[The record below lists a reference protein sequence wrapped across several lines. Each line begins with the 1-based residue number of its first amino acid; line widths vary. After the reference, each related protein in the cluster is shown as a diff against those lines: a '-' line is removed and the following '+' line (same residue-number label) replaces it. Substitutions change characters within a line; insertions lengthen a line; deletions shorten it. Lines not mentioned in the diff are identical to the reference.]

1 MIRFF
6 LSLYDCLS
14 RHTRL
19 VTLGLLL
26 CVAGCAG
33 MMFSLHYQEDIADFL
48 PRNEQ
53 SEKYSAVY
61 KQLGGQNKVAV
72 LFSCTDEGSNDT
84 DRLIEAMER
93 FGIYWKETDTLHRVA
108 DMQIRVD
115 EAQLFDLM
123 DFIWKNY
130 PYFLTHE
137 DYLRMDSLLA
147 VPGYVAQQ
155 LENNKR
161 LLMLPAGGF
170 MTQNLIYDPLQ
181 LFSPVIQQLQS
192 LKISDQY
199 QLIDG
204 CIFNREA
211 NRGMVFFSSPYGI
224 SESKQNE
231 KLSYLLETVIR
242 KTETACPKVRLSAVG
257 APLIAVANAQQIKK
271 DSLLAV
277 SLSVVLIFAILIFSF
292 KRGADLFWMGASVLF
307 GWLFALGCIAV
318 YKDSISIIVLGIGS
332 IIIGI
337 AVNYPLH
344 FLDHLKHE
352 PEKRTA
358 LKEMV
363 PPLLI
368 GNITTVSAFLCL
380 LFLDAEAMRDLG
392 LFGSLTLIGTILFVL
407 VFLPVLVPRR
417 KTSENCFRLL
427 PGKIAFFSEKKSKKL
442 LYPVIALTL
451 LFAYFSLDTS
461 FDSDMQHINYMT
473 ARQRADL
480 DLLAASFQRSDST
493 ECLYAVAEGRNW
505 QEALQ
510 HNENLLKLIKRQVL
524 SGQVTQISGIDRFIP
539 SLACQEERLKQWAAF
554 WKAHPQTLTTFD
566 NECARLGFSVH
577 AFSPFLES
585 TTAVYEPQEADYFE
599 PWMRFAGENFI
610 REEGTTVRIV
620 NYVQTLSDTASAL
633 KEQLHAAAP
642 AACFV
647 FDAED
652 VSNQLV
658 SVLSDNFNYIG
669 FVCGFVVFFF
679 LWVSFGRL
687 ELSLLSFLPLAV
699 SWIWILGIMELF
711 GIRFNI
717 VNIILA
723 TFIFGQGDDYT
734 IFITE
739 GLMHEYAYGKK
750 MLASYKNSVAL
761 SAVIMFI
768 GIGTLI
774 FARHPA
780 MRSLAEVAI
789 IGMVTVVVM
798 AYYLPPLVFKWL
810 TASNGVQ
817 RDVPL
822 TLKRIG
828 YSLFSLLFF
837 LMGMYLIM
845 IPFTFFYFRI
855 GKVTEKKKLNY
866 HKIVHFFSGFII
878 RHVPGVKFVFNNKTG
893 ERFDKP
899 AVIICNHQSH
909 LDLMCVLML
918 TPRLVILTNDWV
930 WKNPFYGMII
940 RHAEFYPVSDGID
953 TNLER
958 LRSLVE
964 RGYSVMVFPEGTRSK
979 DGTIGRFHRGAFY
992 LAQRLGTDILPLFIH
1007 GAGFVLPKKDFMLRE
1022 GSIYLEIGN
1031 RMPATEVVRWEECKK
1046 LASYFCMLYRTHYE
1060 EICRLRENTA
1070 YFLPYMRYKYM
1081 YKGYAVEAHCKKM
1094 FKALP
1099 AIAGYVDRDFG
1110 GVTSIRVT
1118 NSGQGEVAWLLAL
1131 VHKKIEVYACE
1142 QDTDLYSLASH
1153 TAGIPEN
1160 LHFICRGVGEHSG
1173 NYPEAD
1179 EAIDIASLTRNT

>member
-6 LSLYDCLS
+6 LSLYDFLLQH
-14 RHTRL
+14 RRFVML
-19 VTLGLLL
+19 ALLL
-26 CVAGCAG
+26 CVAGCVG
-33 MMFSLHYQEDIADFL
+33 MTFNMHYQEDIADFL

-53 SEKYSAVY
+53 SEKYSAIY

-72 LFSCTDEGSNDT
+72 LFSCKEEGCKDT

-93 FGIYWKETDTLHRVA
+93 FGVYWEETDTLHRIA

-123 DFIWKNY
+123 EFIWKNY

-147 VPGYVAQQ
+147 VPGYVSQQ

-161 LLMLPAGGF
+161 LLMLPTGGF
-170 MTQNLIYDPLQ
+170 MTQTLMYDPLQ
-181 LFSPVIQQLQS
+181 LFSPVMQQLQS

-211 NRGMVFFSSPYGI
+211 DRGMVFFSSPYGI

-231 KLSYLLETVIR
+231 KLSCLLETVIR
-242 KTETACPKVRLSAVG
+242 KTETACPDVRLSAVG
-257 APLIAVANAQQIKK
+257 APLIAVTNATQIKK

-277 SLSVVLIFAILIFSF
+277 SLSVILIFVILILSF

-307 GWLFALGCIAV
+307 GWLFALGCIGI

-352 PEKRTA
+352 PDKRTA

-363 PPLLI
+363 SPLLI

-407 VFLPVLVPRR
+407 IFLPVLIPRR
-417 KTSENCFRLL
+417 KTSENCFRLI
-427 PGKIAFFSEKKSKKL
+427 PDKMSFFLQKKSEKM
-442 LYPVIALTL
+442 LYPVIVFTL

-480 DLLAASFQRSDST
+480 DLLSASFRRSDST
-493 ECLYAVAEGRNW
+493 KCLYAVAEGRNW

-510 HNENLLKLIKRQVL
+510 RNENLLELIKRRV
-524 SGQVTQISGIDRFIP
+524 SPGQVTQISGIDRFVP
-539 SLACQEERLKQWAAF
+539 SLSCQEERLEQWTAF
-554 WKAHPQTLTTFD
+554 WKAHSQTLETFG
-566 NECARLGFSVH
+566 NECARLGFSVR
-577 AFSPFLES
+577 AFSSFLES
-585 TTAVYEPQEADYFE
+585 TATVYETQDVDYFE

-610 REEGTTVRIV
+610 RKEGGTVRIV
-620 NYVQTLSDTASAL
+620 NYVQTLSDTAFAL
-633 KEQLHAAAP
+633 KERLHVAAP
-642 AACFV
+642 VACFV
-647 FDAED
+647 FDEED

-658 SVLSDNFNYIG
+658 SVLSDDFNYIG

-699 SWIWILGIMELF
+699 SWIWILGIMELL
-711 GIRFNI
+711 GIQFNI

-761 SAVIMFI
+761 SAIIMFI

-780 MRSLAEVAI
+780 MKSLAEVAI
-789 IGMVTVVVM
+789 IGMLTVVVM
-798 AYYLPPLVFKWL
+798 AYYLPPLVFKWI
-810 TASNGVQ
+810 TTSNGVR

-837 LMGMYLIM
+837 LTGMYLIM
-845 IPFTFFYFRI
+845 MPFTFFYFHI

-866 HKIVHFFSGFII
+866 HKIIRFFSGFII
-878 RHVPGVKFVFNNKTG
+878 SHVPGVKFVFNNKTG

-909 LDLMCVLML
+909 LDLMCMLML

-953 TNLER
+953 KNLKR
-958 LRSLVE
+958 LRSLVK
-964 RGYSVMVFPEGTRSK
+964 RGYSVMVFPEGTRSEN
-979 DGTIGRFHRGAFY
+979 GTVGRFHQGAFY
-992 LAQRLGTDILPLFIH
+992 LAQRLGTDILPVFIH
-1007 GAGFVLPKKDFMLRE
+1007 GAAFVLPKKDFMLRE
-1022 GSIYLEIGN
+1022 GKIYLETGK
-1031 RMPATEVVRWEECKK
+1031 RMPATEVVRRGECKK
-1046 LASYFCMLYRTHYE
+1046 LASYFCMLYRTYYE
-1060 EICRLRENTA
+1060 EICRLQENTS
-1070 YFLPYMRYKYM
+1070 YFLPFVRYKYM
-1081 YKGYAVEAHCKKM
+1081 YKGYTVEAHCKKIL
-1094 FKALP
+1094 KALP
-1099 AIAGYVDRDFG
+1099 TITKYVDRDFPD
-1110 GVTSIRVT
+1110 VTSVWVT

-1131 VHKKIEVYACE
+1131 VHKEIKVYAFE
-1142 QDTDLYSLASH
+1142 QDTDLHLLASH
-1153 TAGIPEN
+1153 TTGIPSN
-1160 LHFICRGVGEHSG
+1160 LYFICRAGDEHPE
-1173 NYPEAD
+1173 NYPAPD
-1179 EAIDIASLTRNT
+1179 VVIDAASLTRSI